1 MKRIYNFLLFAIISI
16 PVFAQDNYLLVG
28 TYTKGKSEGV
38 YVYKFNSADA
48 SYSEVSHIKTSNPS
62 FLAISPNEK
71 YVYAV
76 NENSDTAHFAGGIT
90 SFSFNKANG
99 TLTKLNEQPSYGN
112 DPCYITVDKTGKW
125 VIVGNYTSG
134 TLAVLPVR
142 ADGSLDTATTFIQHQ
157 GYGVNSERQE
167 GPHVHCTI
175 LSSDNKY
182 LFVADL
188 GIDKIMIYAFDD
200 KTGKLTPAADPYE
213 ETEPGTGPRHFT
225 FSPNKKF
232 AYLIQELSGGI
243 SVYRYNGNGE
253 LSLVQ
258 NTSALPPEYMGTPG
272 SAEIMVSPDGKFL
285 YASNRGETNT
295 IAIFKIDPKTGQVYL
310 IDHVPSG
317 GNTPRNFNFDPS
329 GNYLLVANQNSD
341 NVVIFKRDKKTG
353 LLINTGK
360 TIKVG
365 NPVYLDWIKD

>member
-1 MKRIYNFLLFAIISI
+1 MKKLFSVLLLAVLFSPA
-16 PVFAQDNYLLVG
+16 FAQTNYLLIG

-38 YVYKFNSADA
+38 YVYKFNSTDA
-48 SYSEVSHIKTSNPS
+48 SFSEVSHIKTSNPS
-62 FLAISPNEK
+62 YLAVSPDEK

-90 SFSFNKANG
+90 AFSFNKAKG
-99 TLTKLNEQPSYGN
+99 TLTELNQQPSYGN

-134 TLAVLPVR
+134 TLAVLPVK
-142 ADGSLDTATTFIQHQ
+142 ADGSLDTAVTTIQHE

-167 GPHVHCTI
+167 GPHVHCTV

-188 GIDKIMIYAFDD
+188 GIDKIMIYSFDD
-200 KTGKLTPAADPYE
+200 KTGKLTPASDPYE

-225 FSPNKKF
+225 FSPNGKF

-253 LSLVQ
+253 LALVQ
-258 NTSALPPEYMGTPG
+258 NTSALPPEYMGPPG
-272 SAEIMVSPDGKFL
+272 SAEIAVSPDGKFL

-295 IAIFKIDPKTGQVYL
+295 IAIFKIDSKTGQVYL
-310 IDHVPSG
+310 LDHVPSG

-329 GNYLLVANQNSD
+329 GNFLLVANQNSD

-353 LLINTGK
+353 LLTNTGK

-365 NPVYLDWIKD
+365 NPVYIGWIKD